1 MKQTMKKSLIT
12 LTALFAAVLLIT
24 APASAKR
31 WRVAGIAPADHA
43 STKIL
48 KAAVKEINEKTDNKY
63 RLKVYPASQ
72 LGDYTLVINEVA
84 QGAIELA
91 DISITPQ
98 LDSRLGIVYMPCL
111 AATYDDIDRVYAKGS
126 HFYNLYEKLL
136 AEHDLKLL
144 GLDVQGFAGV
154 GMVKEPKSPKN
165 IDVAKDAMIRVPPID
180 TWRMVAESLNYKTVT
195 INWGDLYPAM
205 QTGVCDG
212 WIAGTPSW
220 NYIAFKDLL
229 NYYIPY
235 NTTVDSTAYI
245 MSMKKWNTLSQ
256 DEQKIFQDAFTAAA
270 ARSRENA
277 RKDDAGFISK
287 MEEKG
292 IKILRLTEEETRT
305 ISAKVHDKVWPKLT
319 EQLGKEIMEELDKD
333 IAK

>member
-1 MKQTMKKSLIT
+1 MKKRLVTLLVASLVVA
-12 LTALFAAVLLIT
+12 LTAGNVMAK
-24 APASAKR
+24 KR
-31 WRVAGIAPADHA
+31 WRIAGIAPVDHA

-48 KAAVKEINEKTDNKY
+48 KAAAKEINGKTDNKF

-72 LGDYTLVINEVA
+72 LGDYTLVLNEVA

-98 LDSRLGIVYMPCL
+98 LDKALGIVYMPSL
-111 AATYDDIDRVYAKGS
+111 ASTYDDIDRVYAKGS
-126 HFYNLYEKLL
+126 NFYSLYEELL
-136 AEHDLKLL
+136 AKHNIKLL

-154 GMVKEPKSPKN
+154 GMVKEPKSYKDLD
-165 IDVAKDAMIRVPPID
+165 IAKDRMIRVPPIE
-180 TWRMVAESLNYKTVT
+180 TWKTVAEALNYKTVT

-205 QTGVCDG
+205 QSGVCDG

-245 MSMKKWNTLSQ
+245 MSMAKWESLSAA
-256 DEQKIFQDAFTAAA
+256 EQEVFQAAFTTAAA
-270 ARSRENA
+270 KSRENA
-277 RKDDAGFISK
+277 RKDDAGYIRK
-287 MEEKG
+287 MADKG
-292 IKILRLTEEETRT
+292 ITILSLTEEETRA
-305 ISAKVHDKVWPKLT
+305 ISKKVHDTVWPKLT
-319 EQLGKEIMEELDKD
+319 ETLGKDIMDRLDKD
-333 IAK
+333 IQ

>member
-1 MKQTMKKSLIT
+1 MKKRLVILMVAT
-12 LTALFAAVLLIT
+12 LALALTAGNAMAK
-24 APASAKR
+24 KR
-31 WRVAGIAPADHA
+31 WRIAGIAPVDHA

-48 KAAVKEINEKTDNKY
+48 KAAAKDINDRTDDKY

-72 LGDYTLVINEVA
+72 LGDYTLVLNEVA

-98 LDSRLGIVYMPCL
+98 LDKALGIVYMPCL
-111 AATYDDIDRVYAKGS
+111 ASTYDDIDRVYAKGS
-126 HFYNLYEKLL
+126 NFYTLYEELL
-136 AEHDLKLL
+136 AKHNIKLL

-154 GMVKEPKSPKN
+154 GMVKEPKSYKD
-165 IDVAKDAMIRVPPID
+165 IDLSKERMIRVPPIE
-180 TWRMVAESLNYKTVT
+180 TWKTVAEALNYKTVT

-205 QTGVCDG
+205 QSGVCDG

-245 MSMKKWNTLSQ
+245 MSMDKWKSLSAE
-256 DEQKIFQDAFTAAA
+256 EQKIFQDAFTTAAA
-270 ARSRENA
+270 KSRENA
-277 RKDDAGFISK
+277 RKDDAGYIRK
-287 MEEKG
+287 MADKG
-292 IKILRLTEEETRT
+292 IAILDLTPEETRA
-305 ISAKVHDKVWPKLT
+305 IAKKVHDRVWPELT
-319 EQLGKEIMEELDKD
+319 QTLGKDIMDRLDKD
-333 IAK
+333 IH

>member
-1 MKQTMKKSLIT
+1 MKKALIILT
-12 LTALFAAVLLIT
+12 LSLFAVMSIT
-24 APASAKR
+24 ASASAKR
-31 WRVAGIAPADHA
+31 WRMAGIAPVDHA

-48 KAAVKEINEKTDNKY
+48 KAAVKEINEKTDNKFK
-63 RLKVYPASQ
+63 LKVYPAGQ

-98 LDSRLGIVYMPCL
+98 LDPRLGIVYMPCL
-111 AATYDDIDRVYAKGS
+111 APTYDDIDRVYAKGS
-126 HFYNLYEKLL
+126 NFYALYEEIL
-136 AEHDLKLL
+136 AEHELKLL

-154 GMVKEPKSPKN
+154 GMVKTPKAPKD

-180 TWRMVAESLNYKTVT
+180 TWRIVAEALNYKTVT

-229 NYYIPY
+229 TSYIPY

-245 MSMKKWNTLSQ
+245 MSMKKWNSITTE
-256 DEQKIFQDAFTAAA
+256 EQAIFQEAFAKAAA
-270 ARSRENA
+270 NSRENA
-277 RKDDAGFISK
+277 RKDDEGFIEK
-287 MEEKG
+287 METKG
-292 IKILRLTEEETRT
+292 IEIIRLTDEETRNIAT
-305 ISAKVHDKVWPKLT
+305 KVHDRVWPELT
-319 EQLGKEIMEELDKD
+319 KTLGQDIMDTLDKD
-333 IAK
+333 IKK

>member
-1 MKQTMKKSLIT
+1 MKKGLRV
-12 LTALFAAVLLIT
+12 LTVSFFIIMFMSGVVSAA
-24 APASAKR
+24 AR
-31 WRVAGIAPADHA
+31 WRIAGIAPVDHA

-48 KAAVKEINEKTDNKY
+48 KAATDEINQKTDNKFK
-63 RLKVYPASQ
+63 LKVYPANQ

-98 LDSRLGIVYMPCL
+98 LDVKLGIVYTPCL
-111 AATYDDIDRVYAKGS
+111 APTYDDIDRVYAKGS
-126 HFYNLYEKLL
+126 NFYSIYEELL
-136 AEHDLKLL
+136 AKHNIKLL
-144 GLDVQGFAGV
+144 GIDVQGFAGV
-154 GMVKEPKSPKN
+154 GMVKEPKEPKN
-165 IDVAKDAMIRVPPID
+165 VDVSKDAMIRVPPIA
-180 TWRMVAESLNYKTVT
+180 TWKAVAEALNYKTVT

-229 NYYIPY
+229 KYYIPY

-245 MSMKKWNTLSQ
+245 MSMKKWNSLTEA
-256 DEQKIFQDAFTAAA
+256 EQTIFQEAFTKAAA
-270 ARSRENA
+270 ESRANA
-277 RKDDAGFISK
+277 RKDDASYISQ

-292 IKILRLTEEETRT
+292 IKIVNLTEEETRA
-305 ISAKVHDKVWPKLT
+305 IAKKVHDRVWPELT
-319 EQLGKEIMEELDKD
+319 KTLGQDIMEKLNQD
-333 IAK
+333 IK

>member
-1 MKQTMKKSLIT
+1 MKKKLVMFLVSLVAISMASG
-12 LTALFAAVLLIT
+12 TAMAG
-24 APASAKR
+24 KR
-31 WRVAGIAPADHA
+31 WRIAGIAPVDHA

-48 KAAVKEINEKTDNKY
+48 KEAAKEINDKTDNKFK
-63 RLKVYPASQ
+63 LKVYPASQ
-72 LGDYTLVINEVA
+72 LGDYTLVLNEVA

-98 LDSRLGIVYMPCL
+98 LDKALGIVYMPCL

-126 HFYNLYEKLL
+126 NFYALYEELL
-136 AEHDLKLL
+136 AKHNIKLL

-154 GMVKEPKSPKN
+154 GMVKDPKSPKD
-165 IDVAKDAMIRVPPID
+165 IDLAKGAMIRVPPIE
-180 TWRMVAESLNYKTVT
+180 TWKTVAEALNYKTVT

-205 QTGVCDG
+205 QSGVCDG

-245 MSMKKWNTLSQ
+245 MSMDKWKSLGAE
-256 DEQKIFQDAFTAAA
+256 EQKTFQDAFSSAAA
-270 ARSRENA
+270 KSRANA
-277 RKDDAGFISK
+277 RKDDAGYIKK
-287 MEEKG
+287 MADKG
-292 IKILRLTEEETRT
+292 IKIVELTEEETRT
-305 ISAKVHDKVWPKLT
+305 ISKKVHDKVWPKLT
-319 EQLGKEIMEELDKD
+319 ETLGKEIMDRLDKD
-333 IAK
+333 IL

>member
-1 MKQTMKKSLIT
+1 MKKRLVILMVAT
-12 LTALFAAVLLIT
+12 LAVALTAGNVMAK
-24 APASAKR
+24 KR
-31 WRVAGIAPADHA
+31 WRIAGIAPVDHA

-48 KAAVKEINEKTDNKY
+48 KAAAKEINGKTDNKY

-72 LGDYTLVINEVA
+72 LGDYTLVLNEVA

-98 LDSRLGIVYMPCL
+98 LDKALGIVYMPCL
-111 AATYDDIDRVYAKGS
+111 ASTYDDIDRVYAKGS
-126 HFYNLYEKLL
+126 NFYTLYEELL
-136 AEHDLKLL
+136 AKHNIKLL

-154 GMVKEPKSPKN
+154 GMVKEPKNYKD
-165 IDVAKDAMIRVPPID
+165 IDLAKDRMIRVPPIE
-180 TWRMVAESLNYKTVT
+180 TWKTVAEALNYKTVT

-205 QTGVCDG
+205 QSGVCDG

-245 MSMKKWNTLSQ
+245 MSMDKWNSLGAE
-256 DEQKIFQDAFTAAA
+256 EQKVFQDAFTTAAA
-270 ARSRENA
+270 KSRENA
-277 RKDDAGFISK
+277 RKDDAGYIQK
-287 MEEKG
+287 MADKG
-292 IKILRLTEEETRT
+292 ITIMNLTEEETRA
-305 ISAKVHDKVWPKLT
+305 IAKKVHDKVWPKLT
-319 EQLGKEIMEELDKD
+319 QTLGKDIMDRLDKD
-333 IAK
+333 IQ